1 MSSKG
6 VAAMFSY
13 IREELLLE
21 KYIEVKK
28 SIRADPTKVESFRIY
43 PTVMDPRVLLPHHP
57 YSRQGA
63 Q

>member
-21 KYIEVKK
+21 KYIEVKSLFEQILPK
-28 SIRADPTKVESFRIY
+28 AE
-43 PTVMDPRVLLPHHP
+43 LLWIDCVIIF
-57 YSRQGA
+57 SRRQIGHFA
-63 Q
+63 ACSRM